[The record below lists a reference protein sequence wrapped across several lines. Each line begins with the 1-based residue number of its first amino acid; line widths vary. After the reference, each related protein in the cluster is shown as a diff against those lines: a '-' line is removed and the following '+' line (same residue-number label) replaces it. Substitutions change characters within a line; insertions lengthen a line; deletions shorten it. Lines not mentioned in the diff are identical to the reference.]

1 MGPTWFLY
9 LRPPTGRD
17 LGVNGQNDNFSGE
30 LKNSLA
36 ADSGKKFQKCHEGKN
51 RNLAKQ
57 V

>member
-1 MGPTWFLY
+1 MGRMIT
-9 LRPPTGRD
+9 
-17 LGVNGQNDNFSGE
+17 FSGE